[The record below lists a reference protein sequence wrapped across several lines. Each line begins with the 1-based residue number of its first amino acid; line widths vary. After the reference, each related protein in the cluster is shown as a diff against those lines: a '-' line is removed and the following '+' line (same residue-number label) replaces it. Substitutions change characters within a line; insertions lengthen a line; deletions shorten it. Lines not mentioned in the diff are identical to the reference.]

1 LKTLQDIEIKIEMT
15 LTSSTLKI
23 VTGILVLVAHMGCVK
38 DQNFDAPKKSC
49 EVDLE
54 ANTTYAE
61 VKELYVDGAVQIQ
74 DDLIIK
80 GYVISSDEAGN
91 FFSTLHFQDKPEN
104 PTEGFQLEFDVR
116 DSHLFYPIGSTIY
129 IKLKGLYLGKQKDI
143 FKLGGVFTSFGN
155 LSVGRLP
162 ANVVSQHLHVSCNDQ
177 VSIAPVAVRLDALE
191 EHMVN
196 TLVEFK
202 NVEIIE
208 DELGLPYAEIREET
222 ERKLIDCDDNEIVLL
237 NSGYSDF
244 QSELLPEGNGSVV
257 GVLLKDNSDYSL
269 VIRDLN
275 DIDFQEER
283 CADVI
288 DEFTSSSVFIS
299 ELADPDN
306 NSGARFVELYNAGTE
321 GLSLKG
327 WTLNRYTND
336 NTEISS
342 SLDLSDLA
350 IGPESTLLISPNA
363 TEFVAVYG
371 FAPDMAV
378 GTNSPADSNGDDNLQ
393 LVDPFG
399 TIIDT
404 FGIIGEDGTDTNHE
418 FEDGRAL
425 RKPEI
430 VQGNTNYEF
439 DEWILYNDTGAAGT
453 ANQPQNAPADFT
465 PGNRN

>member
-1 LKTLQDIEIKIEMT
+1 MT
-15 LTSSTLKI
+15 LISFISRTT
-23 VTGILVLVAHMGCVK
+23 TGILVLVALMGCVK

-61 VKELYVDGAVQIQ
+61 VKDLYVDGTVQIQ

-80 GYVISSDEAGN
+80 GYVISSDKAGN

-104 PTEGFQLEFDVR
+104 PTEGFQLEIDVR

-129 IKLKGLYLGKQKDI
+129 IKLKGLYLGKQKDVY
-143 FKLGGVFTSFGN
+143 KLGGVFTSFGN
-155 LSVGRLP
+155 LSIGRLP
-162 ANVVSQHLHVSCNDQ
+162 ANVVSQHLYVSCDES
-177 VSIAPVAVRLDALE
+177 VSITPLAVRLDALE

-196 TLVEFK
+196 TLVELR

-208 DELGLPYAEIREET
+208 GELGLPYAEVREET
-222 ERKLIDCDDNEIVLL
+222 ERTLSDCDDNEIVLL

-257 GVLLKDNSDYSL
+257 GVLIKDNSDYSL

-283 CADVI
+283 CAEVI
-288 DEFTSSSVFIS
+288 DEFTSNSVFIS

-342 SLDLSDLA
+342 SLDLSDFE

-363 TEFVAVYG
+363 TEFEAVYG
-371 FAPDMAV
+371 FAPDMVV

-404 FGIIGEDGTDTNHE
+404 FGIIGEDGTGTNHE

-425 RKPEI
+425 RKPGIIQANAQYDFE
-430 VQGNTNYEF
+430 
-439 DEWILYNDTGAAGT
+439 EWILYNDTGAAGT
-453 ANQPQNAPADFT
+453 IDQPQNAPVDFT